1 MRPRRTADEEAN
13 EATNRVFKAKIRIM
27 DIMKNRPDAVDSLLS
42 YAEDR
47 VSNYTKARPNN
58 KPTDDV
64 RWPATY
70 ITIAKL
76 PKYWRAQHLAAHGAH
91 IGLTAAV
98 VDQLDKP
105 NPSAV
110 NNLWEFFMALTPT
123 AKLPRPPTDLRSTV
137 RGQNAE
143 HRPRD
148 DRLVQKGHRLEHLR
162 DRLDAAWVLQHAE
175 ARAEGHARPCWR
187 RRGCDCTDCHL
198 RVGPL

>member
-1 MRPRRTADEEAN
+1 
-13 EATNRVFKAKIRIM
+13 
-27 DIMKNRPDAVDSLLS
+27 MKNRPDVVDSLLS
-42 YAEDR
+42 YVEDR

-64 RWPATY
+64 HWPATY
-70 ITIAKL
+70 MTIAKL

-123 AKLPRPPTDLRSTV
+123 AKLPRPALDK
-137 RGQNAE
+137 
-143 HRPRD
+143 HIC
-148 DRLVQKGHRLEHLR
+148 DRLFAERMQSIGR
-162 DRLDAAWVLQHAE
+162 ATTAWFKKAIDLNTYE
-175 ARAEGHARPCWR
+175 IDWTPG
-187 RRGCDCTDCHL
+187 GC
-198 RVGPL
+198 